1 MAKKFTVEVG
11 KFTVALGR
19 PNFQEPDVRIPLVQS
34 TLIGRADSAEEE
46 IYCSGPDEVWPKRA
60 SYNGRKLI
68 VPVYEHKLTQSIS
81 RIQGELRLGPRV
93 AEAIQSSAD
102 ISGFHYFHLSDN
114 SQTALWLPVEPTIDG
129 ILDTVQKVGQTL
141 SLLSGN
147 SPSIDSY
154 LLLGGEPTPDFDGL
168 TKRFPYAFGSYYV
181 KVRREL

>member
-11 KFTVALGR
+11 KFTVARGR

-34 TLIGRADSAEEE
+34 TLIGRASGEEKL
-46 IYCSGPDEVWPKRA
+46 YCSGQDEAWPKRA
-60 SYNGRKLI
+60 SYDGVKLI
-68 VPVYEHKLTQSIS
+68 VPFFENSPTQKIS
-81 RIQGELRLGPRV
+81 RMHGELRFGPRV
-93 AEAIQSSAD
+93 AEAVQSSAD
-102 ISGFHYFHLSDN
+102 RFGFHYFHLSDRG
-114 SQTALWLPVEPTIDG
+114 QTALWLPVEPTVDG
-129 ILDTVQKVGQTL
+129 IIDTVQERGQTL